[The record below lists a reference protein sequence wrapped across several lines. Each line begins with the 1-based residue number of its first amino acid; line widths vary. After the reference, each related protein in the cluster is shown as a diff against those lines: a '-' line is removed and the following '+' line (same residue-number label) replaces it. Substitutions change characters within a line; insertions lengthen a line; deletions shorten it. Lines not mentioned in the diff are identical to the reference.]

1 MKWMTQIAIAALI
14 GVGLSSAAAWAEM
27 PGADGGETQIVM
39 NPDKGLP
46 LNVGGKKLV
55 SYYQQQGHACGLTI
69 VLSESAAG
77 GLASGGSEGPHGT
90 RITTNVTPSQT
101 LRIDGDQNRAAE
113 FLCGPDGRK
122 MNARIYTRDAYPG
135 QSAGK
140 S

>member
-1 MKWMTQIAIAALI
+1 MKWMTRIAIAALM
-14 GVGLSSAAAWAEM
+14 GAGLSSAAAWAEM

-55 SYYQQQGHACGLTI
+55 SYYLQQGHACSLTI
-69 VLSESAAG
+69 VLSESEAG
-77 GLASGGSEGPHGT
+77 GLASGGSEGPHGS
-90 RITTNVTPSQT
+90 RITTNVIPGQT

-135 QSAGK
+135 QPAGK

>member
-1 MKWMTQIAIAALI
+1 MKWMTQIAIAALT

-55 SYYQQQGHACGLTI
+55 SYYLQQGHACSLTI
-69 VLSESAAG
+69 VLSESEAG
-77 GLASGGSEGPHGT
+77 GLASGGSEGPHGS
-90 RITTNVTPSQT
+90 RITTNVIPGQT
-101 LRIDGDQNRAAE
+101 LRIDGDHNRAAE

-135 QSAGK
+135 QPAGK

>member
-1 MKWMTQIAIAALI
+1 MKWMTRIAIAALM
-14 GVGLSSAAAWAEM
+14 GAGLSSAAAWAEM

-55 SYYQQQGHACGLTI
+55 SYYLQQGHACSLTI
-69 VLSESAAG
+69 VLSESEAG
-77 GLASGGSEGPHGT
+77 GLASGGSEGPHGS
-90 RITTNVTPSQT
+90 RITTNVIPGQT
-101 LRIDGDQNRAAE
+101 LRIDGDHNRAAE

-135 QSAGK
+135 QPAGK

>member
-1 MKWMTQIAIAALI
+1 MKWMTRIAIAALM
-14 GVGLSSAAAWAEM
+14 GAGLSSAAAWAEM

-46 LNVGGKKLV
+46 LNVGGKKLI
-55 SYYQQQGHACGLTI
+55 SYYLQQGHACSLTI
-69 VLSESAAG
+69 VLSESEAG
-77 GLASGGSEGPHGT
+77 GLASGGSEGPHGS
-90 RITTNVTPSQT
+90 RITTNVIPGQT
-101 LRIDGDQNRAAE
+101 LRIDGDHNRAAE

-135 QSAGK
+135 QPAGK